1 MIVDKAILRCREVV
15 KYCGLSRATIE
26 RRVREGEFPKP
37 IPLGGKSKGWLVEE
51 INEWLQSQVNA
62 RDAR

>member
-1 MIVDKAILRCREVV
+1 MVDKAILRCREVV

-37 IPLGGKSKGWLVEE
+37 IPLGGKAKGWLVSEVDA
-51 INEWLQSQVNA
+51 WLHSQVNA
-62 RDAR
+62 RDAQ